1 MDRKRN
7 YLSGALVA
15 VLTAAAIFEVYY
27 FGFQLPGE
35 EARGKQ
41 DRDEL
46 TAKHRQE
53 QAAIKQRVAAQ
64 SVLLQTGNED
74 K

>member
-1 MDRKRN
+1 
-7 YLSGALVA
+7 VA

-35 EARGKQ
+35 EAREK
-41 DRDEL
+41 RDL
-46 TAKHRQE
+46 DVSTAKHRQKQSAIE
-53 QAAIKQRVAAQ
+53 QQIAAR
-64 SVLLQTGNED
+64 SVRSQAGNED

>member
-7 YLSGALVA
+7 YLAGTLVA

-35 EARGKQ
+35 EARGKR
-41 DRDEL
+41 DRDDL
-46 TAKHRQE
+46 TAKHRQD
-53 QAAIKQRVAAQ
+53 QAEIKQRIAAQ
-64 SVLLQTGNED
+64 SIPLQTGNED

>member
-7 YLSGALVA
+7 HLAAALVA

-35 EARGKQ
+35 EARERQKLQ
-41 DRDEL
+41 EL
-46 TAKHRQE
+46 IAKPRKE
-53 QAAIKQRVAAQ
+53 RAAIEQQVAAQ
-64 SVLLQTGNED
+64 AVGSKTANEN

>member
-41 DRDEL
+41 DLDEL

-64 SVLLQTGNED
+64 SVRLQTGNED

>member
-7 YLSGALVA
+7 HLPRTLVA

-35 EARGKQ
+35 EARAK
-41 DRDEL
+41 REIEEL
-46 TAKHRQE
+46 TAKQRKE
-53 QAAIKQRVAAQ
+53 QAALAEQVPAK
-64 SVLLQTGNED
+64 SVGSQIED
-74 K
+74 ENK